1 MSTSIDWHRFQ
12 KQNQSKRCKQ
22 KLIRFGEQLG
32 VKSRTPHNAM
42 EFNFL
47 WSGFTYAKLAQTN
60 KRKVKLYVCDLIAL
74 WRDALF
80 AYCNLM
86 AFDQNKA
93 QTCTFARTW
102 TSISF
107 RILVALIF
115 HAVCSIL
122 WVNGVRCICCCKQ
135 NKTAHFFSLGCSVF
149 LTSCVCM
156 KCGRACIR
164 LHTVEMKWI
173 ACERFHW
180 QRLVFLMDGM
190 VKIPLLPSPCPSQ
203 PPFRCG
209 HCRVNDDNAG
219 NLVVCCFSRKRK
231 YLTASLP
238 FNGYTH

>member
-1 MSTSIDWHRFQ
+1 MQTKIDTLWRKFGRKLTRYK
-12 KQNQSKRCKQ
+12 KQARKPLTMQWNLIFFEVVSRMQSLHK
-22 KLIRFGEQLG
+22 
-32 VKSRTPHNAM
+32 
-42 EFNFL
+42 
-47 WSGFTYAKLAQTN
+47 QTN

-135 NKTAHFFSLGCSVF
+135 NETAHFFSLGCSVF

-156 KCGRACIR
+156 KCGRVCIR

-203 PPFRCG
+203 RPFRCG